1 MRAEGGVAR
10 RWQLRAEFLGFFLVL
25 PVLIAVLL
33 PPRMM
38 FPALFA
44 ATVLG
49 IGLLHMTP
57 GFRWRSLLTGPVRVW
72 PVLAVAG
79 LTLVSGLGVGW
90 AATGGQPLAFAARN
104 PGLLL
109 MILLLY
115 PALSALPQEI
125 VFRALFFRRYRAI
138 LPRGR
143 AALVLNAALFSLAH
157 LMYWSG
163 IVAAMTF
170 AGGLA
175 FAWAYREQRSFPMA
189 VLMHAVAGQVI
200 FALGLGIFFYSGNIQ
215 RPF

>member
-1 MRAEGGVAR
+1 MRRLRLRVEFGV
-10 RWQLRAEFLGFFLVL
+10 FFVGVPLA
-25 PVLIAVLL
+25 IALFL

-44 ATVLG
+44 GTVVG
-49 IGLLHMTP
+49 IALLHLTP
-57 GFRWRSLLTGPVRVW
+57 GFRWRSLLLGPVRAG
-72 PVLAVAG
+72 PVLALAG
-79 LTLVSGLGVGW
+79 LTLVSCLGVAW
-90 AATGGQPLAFAARN
+90 AATGSAPLGFAARN
-104 PGLLL
+104 PGLLV

-115 PALSALPQEI
+115 PVLSALPQEI

-143 AALVLNAALFSLAH
+143 AALVLNAGLFSLAH

-163 IVAAMTF
+163 IVAVMTF
-170 AGGLA
+170 VGGLA
-175 FAWAYREQRSFPMA
+175 FAWAYREGRSFPMA
-189 VLMHAVAGQVI
+189 VLMHAVAGQII